1 MKRPARVACR
11 PFFEITLIQYI
22 MQLVTPGIG
31 MIFWSTLFF
40 LVLLLILRKFAWP
53 AILTA
58 VHARNESIRKAL
70 DAADKAKEEMAK
82 LQADNEKIL
91 AEARQERDAL
101 LKEAKEMKDKL
112 ISEAKEKAAEEAKKL
127 VQSARESI
135 QTEKAAAIN
144 EMKAQIATLSVGVAE
159 KILRDKLEDSKAQ
172 KELVDKLI
180 NEADLN

>member
-1 MKRPARVACR
+1 MD
-11 PFFEITLIQYI
+11 
-22 MQLVTPGIG
+22 LVTPGIG

-40 LVLLLILRKFAWP
+40 LVLLFVLGKFAWP

-58 VHARNESIRKAL
+58 VKARNESIRNAL
-70 DAADKAKEEMAK
+70 DAADRAKAEMAK

-91 AEARQERDAL
+91 AEAKAERDAL
-101 LKEAKEMKDKL
+101 LRDAKQVKDKL
-112 ISEAKEKAAEEAKKL
+112 IADAKEKATEEAKKL
-127 VQSARESI
+127 VQNAKDAI

-144 EMKAQIATLSVGVAE
+144 DMKEQMATLSVDIAE
-159 KILRDKLEDSKAQ
+159 KILREQLKDRKAQ